1 MDQDQPAT
9 KRAKHAVSANLSL
22 VPADLL
28 TCILQFSLTT
38 IHAWR
43 YLYGVSR
50 YWRAV
55 MRTRRLV
62 YAHMVV
68 RLNGK
73 RTVRED
79 LISYYSSIPFLGHL
93 DLSFSLSFDDIMQLT
108 TDELNYVTPFSSLLS
123 LTLRGV
129 EAVNDLSLGAI
140 SSLTN
145 LRKLDLGGSYN
156 LFHLDALSKLEN
168 LQDLNLE
175 QCDGITAEGMT
186 ALQSLTA
193 LCRLNLEECTAI
205 HSLRFLSLPAFAGLE
220 YLSISN
226 LPHLVDISA
235 LTSQNLPT
243 LTELDFSWYI
253 TPSRE
258 TFTAVGRLT
267 SLEVLRLWPAEEHP
281 ENKSV
286 EDFYD
291 TVIYFHGYP
300 DSDILLPLL
309 RNLTR
314 LRILFLE
321 TDRFSREDWENLMKF
336 LPHIDEGISGTSV
349 EFTENV
355 GVRND
360 M

>member
-1 MDQDQPAT
+1 
-9 KRAKHAVSANLSL
+9 
-22 VPADLL
+22 
-28 TCILQFSLTT
+28 
-38 IHAWR
+38 
-43 YLYGVSR
+43 
-50 YWRAV
+50 

-93 DLSFSLSFDDIMQLT
+93 DLSLNDIMQLT

-129 EAVNDLSLGAI
+129 EAVNALSLGAI

-156 LFHLDALSKLEN
+156 LSQLDALSKLEN

-193 LCRLNLEECTAI
+193 LRRLNLEECTAI

-267 SLEVLRLWPAEEHP
+267 SLEVLALFPSAEHE
-281 ENKSV
+281 ENN
-286 EDFYD
+286 
-291 TVIYFHGYP
+291 VIPHGGNHLFP
-300 DSDILLPLL
+300 NESDALLPLL
-309 RNLTR
+309 VNLNH
-314 LRILFLE
+314 LRVFYNEE
-321 TDRFSREDWENLMKF
+321 TRFSGPSRLW
-336 LPHIDEGISGTSV
+336 
-349 EFTENV
+349 
-355 GVRND
+355 
-360 M
+360 